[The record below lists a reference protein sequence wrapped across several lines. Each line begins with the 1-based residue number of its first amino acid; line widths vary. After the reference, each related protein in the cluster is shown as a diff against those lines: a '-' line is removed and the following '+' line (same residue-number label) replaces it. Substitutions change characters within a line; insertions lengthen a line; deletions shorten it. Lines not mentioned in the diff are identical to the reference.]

1 MNTGEVNLSTLS
13 AKGLIALVVDGGRH
27 GYGHLGVPVSGAF
40 HPYSYE
46 DACFLAG
53 ILSGSAAI
61 EMHHGV
67 WEFTS
72 PVATTLGLSGEGL
85 TVTVDGSNL
94 GSGHS
99 IQVPAYA
106 FVKVSR
112 SGGNYRGPAYIAIAG
127 LAPEPTLGSASS
139 DTFSG
144 LGPAMLSDFSSFP
157 MEKTLLKND
166 EFRFLQPARRPNGRL
181 YFSPGPWDTGEN
193 EFSVSVESVSRSGVR
208 FSTVDNPLIH
218 GDSATVASFPVFPG
232 AIQLPPN
239 NAPIVLGPDA
249 GATGGYPVIGVIDT
263 PGLVRLSE
271 CLPGDT
277 VTFSKSSNENNSF
290 KRPSR
295 HIVN

>member
-1 MNTGEVNLSTLS
+1 MNSSESNLSTLS
-13 AKGLIALVVDGGRH
+13 AKGLIALVVDHGRH

-40 HPYSYE
+40 HPYNYE

-53 ILSGSAAI
+53 IPSGSAAVEI
-61 EMHHGV
+61 HHGV

-85 TVTVDGSNL
+85 TVTVDGNNL
-94 GSGHS
+94 GSGHT

-112 SGGNYRGPAYIAIAG
+112 SGENYKGPAYIAIAG
-127 LAPEPTLGSASS
+127 LAPEQTLGSASS

-157 MEKTLLKND
+157 MNPVLLKND
-166 EFRFLQPARRPNGRL
+166 EFRFLQPARRSNGRL
-181 YFSPGPWDTGEN
+181 YFTPGPWGTQVN
-193 EFSVSVESVSRSGVR
+193 EFSVSVESVSRSGIR
-208 FSTVDNPLIH
+208 FSAAETPLIQ
-218 GDSATVASFPVFPG
+218 GDGATVTSFPVFPG
-232 AIQLPPN
+232 VIQLPPN

-263 PGLVRLSE
+263 AGLARLSE

-277 VTFSKSSNENNSF
+277 VTFSRSNNENNSF
-290 KRPSR
+290 KRSSR
-295 HIVN
+295 HMVN